1 MNFYFII
8 LYSYFEF
15 KQIKLFK
22 KMFQKRDAKYLYM
35 KWIND
40 FLKVQ

>member
-8 LYSYFEF
+8 LYSYFKF
-15 KQIKLFK
+15 KQKKLFK

-35 KWIND
+35 KQTD
-40 FLKVQ
+40 GFLKVQ